1 MSLRHQYWPS
11 ILPGGCAT
19 PETVPGACNTA
30 VLTGGGF
37 TPGVKDSYQL
47 FSLAGSYRF
56 GDKYTLRMGIDNLL
70 DELPPVTG
78 ANPLQ
83 QPFANPGTRLA
94 GFAPATLLGTYDPL
108 GRRGFVSL
116 TMEF

>member
-1 MSLRHQYWPS
+1 M
-11 ILPGGCAT
+11 
-19 PETVPGACNTA
+19 
-30 VLTGGGF
+30 
-37 TPGVKDSYQL
+37 KDSYQL

-83 QPFANPGTRLA
+83 QPFANPGTHLA

-108 GRRGFVSL
+108 GRRGFVSF